1 MSNVAKHDPKE
12 ERESHCGKIGRVYL
26 LVSWNSICI
35 NDLLKD
41 LSEGVSRYVG
51 RWSDVLA

>member
-26 LVSWNSICI
+26 LVSWNSIGI